1 MTNIFCVY
9 QQIVEKALAEN
20 ISAFGSKLQE
30 AIHYALTQG
39 GKRLRPALVM
49 MVAKALDPSKEV
61 IKAALAS
68 EYFHTASLLADDLPC
83 MDNDQNRR
91 GKPATHILY
100 GESVAILASY
110 ALIAEGYRSIVEN
123 ARALNVREVG
133 MLAIDN
139 VSYNAGIRGAALG
152 QYLDLYP
159 PRIDESTYIETAKKK
174 TVALFEICFVLGWL
188 FGGGAVEKLPLVKK
202 AAYHYGM
209 AFQMA
214 DDFDDASEDNAF
226 ERTMNAISIYGVE
239 IATSKLYKEL
249 EEYLMCLKELQIDS
263 EELVSLAPLLLAT
276 LPLLKSS
283 LIFRNSPF
291 YER

>member
-1 MTNIFCVY
+1 MTNIFSSY
-9 QQIVEKALAEN
+9 QQVVENALIEN
-20 ISAFGSKLQE
+20 IPEKGSKLQE
-30 AIHYALTQG
+30 AIHYAVTQG

-49 MVAKALDPSKEV
+49 MVAKALDPSRDV
-61 IKAALAS
+61 IKAALSS

-83 MDNDQNRR
+83 MDDDVSRR
-91 GKPATHILY
+91 GKPSTHILY

-123 ARALNVREVG
+123 ARALNEDKIG

-139 VSYNAGIRGAALG
+139 VSFNAGIRGAALG

-159 PRIDESTYIETAKKK
+159 PKIDEATYIEAASKK

-188 FGGGAVEKLPLVKK
+188 FGGGAIEKLDLVKK

-214 DDFDDASEDNAF
+214 DDFDDAKEDTAL
-226 ERTMNAISIYGVE
+226 ERTMNAVSIYGFDE
-239 IATSKLYKEL
+239 ATRKLHEEL
-249 EEYLMCLKELQIDS
+249 ESYLMCLRELKIDS
-263 EELVSLAPLLLAT
+263 SELVSLAAILVQAQIE
-276 LPLLKSS
+276 KV
-283 LIFRNSPF
+283 
-291 YER
+291 